1 MTTFKLIQER
11 KIELMAKKQI
21 FMAER
26 QKKLK
31 EVGERLLN
39 QGLSKAWNK

>member
-1 MTTFKLIQER
+1 
-11 KIELMAKKQI
+11 MAKKQI

-26 QKKLK
+26 QKQLN

-39 QGLSKAWNK
+39 QGLAKALNK